1 MRLIKKIFNKFFLLN
16 FFLTIVVFSK
26 LVIANNQNEAN
37 TSILKRLP
45 TSIFA
50 TVNGEPISIYDLIQR
65 SILFSISA
73 KIPLNE
79 DFEIKVLPDLIS
91 GYVDQI
97 IQMQQIKK
105 EQVFIPNDKINQII
119 SQIEKENGFKKDQFK
134 KYLKEQKTDISI
146 LEKQIEVSIGWKQLI
161 ANKFRK
167 KILIQ
172 DTEIETIHK
181 KLKSNVG
188 KEEFLIEQIFLS
200 FENQEENEILKKI
213 NKFHKQILSGGDFG
227 SIANQFSDTFG
238 GKVGKIGWTAETDL
252 DIKIINEVKKLEIE
266 KMSKPIK
273 GENGYFIIK
282 VLNKRIIGDEIIN
295 EVSLFRFQLTEL
307 NDEINLLLNE
317 IKNCSELEDFSK
329 KYGSVDSGSLGM
341 IKYNELSKDL
351 QLILKKMNKN
361 EISEPLPFGTG
372 TFQIML
378 CDVKSIK
385 PVIPSKFKIS
395 DILINRKLDT
405 IARQYMSE
413 LRSNSVIDIR
423 I

>member
-16 FFLTIVVFSK
+16 FFFAIVIFSK

-167 KILIQ
+167 QILIQ

-200 FENQEENEILKKI
+200 FENKEENEILKQI
-213 NKFHKQILSGGDFG
+213 NKFYQQIQNGGDFG
-227 SIANQFSDTFG
+227 SIANQFSDTLG

-361 EISEPLPFGTG
+361 EISEPLPFGTD

>member
-16 FFLTIVVFSK
+16 FFFAIVIFSK

-167 KILIQ
+167 QILIQ

-188 KEEFLIEQIFLS
+188 KEEFL
-200 FENQEENEILKKI
+200 
-213 NKFHKQILSGGDFG
+213 
-227 SIANQFSDTFG
+227 
-238 GKVGKIGWTAETDL
+238 
-252 DIKIINEVKKLEIE
+252 
-266 KMSKPIK
+266 
-273 GENGYFIIK
+273 
-282 VLNKRIIGDEIIN
+282 
-295 EVSLFRFQLTEL
+295 
-307 NDEINLLLNE
+307 
-317 IKNCSELEDFSK
+317 
-329 KYGSVDSGSLGM
+329 
-341 IKYNELSKDL
+341 
-351 QLILKKMNKN
+351 
-361 EISEPLPFGTG
+361 
-372 TFQIML
+372 
-378 CDVKSIK
+378 
-385 PVIPSKFKIS
+385 
-395 DILINRKLDT
+395 
-405 IARQYMSE
+405 
-413 LRSNSVIDIR
+413 
-423 I
+423 

>member
-16 FFLTIVVFSK
+16 FFFAIVIFSK
-26 LVIANNQNEAN
+26 LVIANNQNEVN

-134 KYLKEQKTDISI
+134 EYLKEQKTDIAI
-146 LEKQIEVSIGWKQLI
+146 LRKQLEVSIGWKQLI

-167 KILIQ
+167 QIIIQ
-172 DTEIETIHK
+172 DTEVETIHK

-188 KEEFLIEQIFLS
+188 KEEFFIEQIFLS
-200 FENQEENEILKKI
+200 FENKEENEILKKI
-213 NKFHKQILSGGDFG
+213 NKFYEQILSGGDFG

-317 IKNCSELEDFSK
+317 IKNCNELEDFSK

-361 EISEPLPFGTG
+361 EISEPLPFGTD

>member
-16 FFLTIVVFSK
+16 FFFAIVIFSK
-26 LVIANNQNEAN
+26 LVIANNQNEVN

-167 KILIQ
+167 QILIQ

-200 FENQEENEILKKI
+200 FENKEENEILKKI
-213 NKFHKQILSGGDFG
+213 NKFYEQILSGGDFG

-361 EISEPLPFGTG
+361 EISEPLPFGTD

>member
-1 MRLIKKIFNKFFLLN
+1 MRLIKKIFNNLFLLN
-16 FFLTIVVFSK
+16 FFFAIVIFSK
-26 LVIANNQNEAN
+26 LVIANNQNEIS

-65 SILFSISA
+65 STLFSISA
-73 KIPLNE
+73 KIPINE
-79 DFEIKVLPDLIS
+79 DFEIKVLTDLIS
-91 GYVDQI
+91 GYIDQI
-97 IQMQQIKK
+97 IKMQQIQK
-105 EQVFIPNDKINQII
+105 EQVFIPDDKINQIV
-119 SQIEKENGFKKDQFK
+119 SEIEKENGFKKDQFK
-134 KYLKEQKTDISI
+134 EYLKEQKTDIAI
-146 LEKQIEVSIGWKQLI
+146 LRKQLEVSIGWKQLI

-167 KILIQ
+167 QIIIQ
-172 DTEIETIHK
+172 DTEVETIHK

-188 KEEFLIEQIFLS
+188 KEEFFIEQIFLS
-200 FENQEENEILKKI
+200 FENKEENEILKQI
-213 NKFHKQILSGGDFG
+213 NKFYQQIQNGGDFG
-227 SIANQFSDTFG
+227 SIANQFSDTLG
-238 GKVGKIGWTAETDL
+238 GKVGKIGWTAETEL

-266 KMSKPIK
+266 KISKPLK

-295 EVSLFRFQLTEL
+295 EVSLFRFQLIEP
-307 NDEINLLLNE
+307 NDEKKLLLNQ
-317 IKNCSELEDFSK
+317 IKNCNELEDFSK
-329 KYGSVDSGSLGM
+329 KYGSADSGTLGM

-361 EISEPLPFGTG
+361 EISEPLEFGIG

-378 CDVKSIK
+378 CDAKSIK
-385 PVIPSKFKIS
+385 PTIPSKFKIT
-395 DILINRKLDT
+395 DILVNRKLDT

-413 LRSNSVIDIR
+413 LRSKAIIDIR

>member
-167 KILIQ
+167 QILIQ

-200 FENQEENEILKKI
+200 FENKEENEILKKI
-213 NKFHKQILSGGDFG
+213 NKFYEQILSGGDFG
-227 SIANQFSDTFG
+227 SIANQFSDTLG

-266 KMSKPIK
+266 KISKPLK

-295 EVSLFRFQLTEL
+295 EVSLFRFQLIEP
-307 NDEINLLLNE
+307 NDEKKLLLNQ
-317 IKNCSELEDFSK
+317 IKNCNELEDFSK
-329 KYGSVDSGSLGM
+329 KYGSADSGTLGM
-341 IKYNELSKDL
+341 IKYNELS
-351 QLILKKMNKN
+351 
-361 EISEPLPFGTG
+361 
-372 TFQIML
+372 
-378 CDVKSIK
+378 
-385 PVIPSKFKIS
+385 
-395 DILINRKLDT
+395 
-405 IARQYMSE
+405 
-413 LRSNSVIDIR
+413 
-423 I
+423 

>member
-16 FFLTIVVFSK
+16 FFFAIVIFSK
-26 LVIANNQNEAN
+26 LVIANNQNEVN

-167 KILIQ
+167 QILIQ

-200 FENQEENEILKKI
+200 FENKEENEILKKI
-213 NKFHKQILSGGDFG
+213 NKFYEQILSGGDFG

>member
-1 MRLIKKIFNKFFLLN
+1 MRLIKKIFNNLFLLN
-16 FFLTIVVFSK
+16 FFFAIVIFSK
-26 LVIANNQNEAN
+26 LVIANNQNEIN

-65 SILFSISA
+65 STLFSISA
-73 KIPLNE
+73 KIPINE
-79 DFEIKVLPDLIS
+79 DFETKVLPDLIS
-91 GYVDQI
+91 GYIDQI
-97 IQMQQIKK
+97 IQMQQIQK
-105 EQVFIPNDKINQII
+105 EQVFIPDDKINQIV
-119 SQIEKENGFKKDQFK
+119 SEIEKENGFKKDQFK
-134 KYLKEQKTDISI
+134 EYLKEQKTDIAI
-146 LEKQIEVSIGWKQLI
+146 LRKQLEVSIGWKQLI

-167 KILIQ
+167 QILIQ

-188 KEEFLIEQIFLS
+188 KEEFFIEQIFLS
-200 FENQEENEILKKI
+200 FENKEENEILKQI
-213 NKFHKQILSGGDFG
+213 NKFYQQIQNGGDFG
-227 SIANQFSDTFG
+227 SIANQFSDTLG
-238 GKVGKIGWTAETDL
+238 GKVGKIGWTAETEL

-266 KMSKPIK
+266 KISKPLK

-295 EVSLFRFQLTEL
+295 EVSLFRFQLIEP
-307 NDEINLLLNE
+307 NDEKKLLLNQ
-317 IKNCSELEDFSK
+317 IKNCNELEDFSK
-329 KYGSVDSGSLGM
+329 KYGSADSGTLGM

-361 EISEPLPFGTG
+361 EISEPLEFGIG

-378 CDVKSIK
+378 CDAKSIK
-385 PVIPSKFKIS
+385 PTIPSKFKIT
-395 DILINRKLDT
+395 DILVNRKLDT

-413 LRSNSVIDIR
+413 LRSKAIIDIR